1 MVNRERD
8 VRRTDINLLREKHG
22 ESWSKLD
29 FKWKQM
35 KGAVF
40 TGTKKKMK
48 GTVFTERKHDG
59 ICTVTEQWRG
69 QYLWR
74 ANSEV
79 QNNPL
84 SHQGP
89 LMVLACLC
97 SLSPPISL
105 QFGFLCSWK
114 CMWVWSIQFWLDF
127 LSVLLQAVSHLFWFM
142 RIVFVVELDSRLS
155 FLFLCSAANSY
166 FEGTGLFKTCFRPM
180 AEEE

>member
-1 MVNRERD
+1 MER
-8 VRRTDINLLREKHG
+8 VEANLISSEN
-22 ESWSKLD
+22 
-29 FKWKQM
+29 KWKELYLQ
-35 KGAVF
+35 GQ
-40 TGTKKKMK
+40 KKKMK

-166 FEGTGLFKTCFRPM
+166 FEGTGLFKTCFSPM